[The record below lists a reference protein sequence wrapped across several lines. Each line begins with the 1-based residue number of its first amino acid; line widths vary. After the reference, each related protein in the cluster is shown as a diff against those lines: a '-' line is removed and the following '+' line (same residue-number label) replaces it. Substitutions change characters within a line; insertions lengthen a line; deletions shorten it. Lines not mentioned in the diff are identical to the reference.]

1 MVLRATK
8 QEWTLRI
15 EIFSD
20 VLRDR
25 QLASFSGR
33 IEFGHK
39 RSGLLEIRKSWFVKY
54 NKPVY
59 IRPKNFRDIL
69 RKAEHIIIPRQQQP
83 SFVSE
88 LGGYLERIE
97 APAPKTLPVC
107 ESCLREKRLT
117 VLSRRNAVKTSSE
130 QVMCLACAGRE
141 LKLDISSLGIDLSKR
156 MEQHL
161 LNRLGNTKSVPDIMR
176 LMSPGFD
183 PASNPSLTK
192 VDELEAGEVVEGRA
206 IEDLPI
212 PDELKAVLKKQGLN
226 KLLPVQEIA
235 VRAGLFEDEDM
246 MIVSSTSSGKTL
258 IGELAGIPKALTGKK
273 LLYLSPLVALTNE
286 KYERFKQ
293 RYRQLGLRVGIRVG
307 MSRIE
312 VGNEG
317 KIIVDTDVSRSDVIS
332 ATYEALDLIF
342 RSGKAEELGDIGTI
356 IIDEIQNLAEPERGP
371 ELDGLLNRLE
381 MYAPKA
387 QKLALSATVGAPS
400 ALADELRLKL
410 VEYTGRP
417 VPLERHL
424 VFARDDKDKWR
435 IVRRLVSSEFRTT
448 SSAGKKGQS
457 IVFTFSRKRC
467 HRISD
472 WLNEHGVSSA
482 VYHGGLSYY
491 ERRRIEKS
499 YTKQRYACVV
509 TTAALG
515 AGVDL
520 PASQVIFESLA
531 MGARWL
537 STADFEQMLG
547 RAGRLGKH
555 DRGKVYLV
563 VQPERKYH
571 GGQELT
577 EDEIA
582 SDLLRGEIEEV
593 EPFANMERSAEQILA
608 TICSSGGMEL
618 KTAAKHYSQLLS
630 ASVPPS
636 DALKHLVKKR
646 MIRVSE
652 GKAIPTDL
660 GMATS
665 VSFLTPSEGIEVLRM
680 SERMEPLEIA
690 VSLEPFENIYFSKKV
705 QKEINSAFRTHMPT
719 RFFSGVFLDISDVGA
734 EHGGASRLSRWMF
747 ELFGRWTRDFFKCKC
762 PDAPECGHPKI
773 EFGKWVVEKRK
784 KGLNPSDITRKLL
797 KEYELWVYPG
807 DMLSWLDTVIHNL
820 KAVQR
825 ISKVAGKTDLE
836 SAIQDQIARI
846 EQPLEEDD
854 TS

>member
-1 MVLRATK
+1 MVVRKTK
-8 QEWTLRI
+8 QEWTLRV

-25 QLASFSGR
+25 QLASFAGR
-33 IEFGHK
+33 MEFGRK
-39 RSGLLEIRKSWFVKY
+39 SSGLLEIRKSWFVKY

-69 RKAEHIIIPRQQQP
+69 RKAEHLIIPRQQQP
-83 SFVSE
+83 SFTSE
-88 LGGYLERIE
+88 LKSYLERIQ
-97 APAPKTLPVC
+97 APDPKIVPVC
-107 ESCLREKRLT
+107 VNCLREKRLT
-117 VLSRRNAVKTSSE
+117 ILSRRNAVKTASE
-130 QVMCLACAGRE
+130 QVMCLACAGKE
-141 LKLDISSLGIDLSKR
+141 LKIDISSLGINLSKR
-156 MEQHL
+156 MEQYL
-161 LNRLGNTKSVPDIMR
+161 LNRLAKTKSVPDIVKMI
-176 LMSPGFD
+176 SPGFD
-183 PASNPSLTK
+183 PASDPSLTK
-192 VDELEAGEVVEGRA
+192 VDELEAGEAIEGRA
-206 IEDLPI
+206 VEKLPI
-212 PDELKAVLKKQGLN
+212 PGKLKGVLKKEGLT

-235 VRAGLFEDEDM
+235 VQGGLFDNEDM

-258 IGELAGIPKALTGKK
+258 IGELAGIPKALAGKK
-273 LLYLSPLVALTNE
+273 MLYLSPLVALTNE
-286 KYERFKQ
+286 KYERFKR

-312 VGNEG
+312 VGDEG
-317 KIIVDTDVSRSDVIS
+317 KVIVDTDVAKADVIS
-332 ATYEALDLIF
+332 ATYEALDLVL
-342 RSGKAEELGDIGTI
+342 RSGNADELGDIGTI
-356 IIDEIQNLAEPERGP
+356 IIDEIQNLAEQERGP

-381 MYAPKA
+381 MYAPNA

-400 ALADELRLKL
+400 NLADELRLKL

-424 VFARDDKDKWR
+424 VFATDDKDKWR
-435 IVRRLVSSEFRTT
+435 IVRRLVSAEFRTT

-491 ERRRIEKS
+491 ERRKIEKS
-499 YTKQRYACVV
+499 YSQQRYACVV

-531 MGARWL
+531 MGAKWL

-571 GGQELT
+571 GGQDLT

-582 SDLLRGEIEEV
+582 SDVLRGEIEEV

-608 TICSSGGMEL
+608 TICAAEGMEL
-618 KTAAKHYSQLLS
+618 KATARHYSQLLS

-636 DALKHLVKKR
+636 DALKHLVKRR
-646 MIRVSE
+646 MIHVRD

-660 GMATS
+660 GLATS
-665 VSFLTPSEGIEVLRM
+665 VSFLTPSEGMDVLRK
-680 SERMEPLEIA
+680 SERMDPLEIA
-690 VSLEPFENIYFSKKV
+690 VMLDPFENVYFSKKV

-747 ELFGRWTRDFFKCKC
+747 ELFGRWTREFFKCKC

-784 KGLNPSDITRKLL
+784 QGLNPSDITRKLL

-820 KAVQR
+820 QAVQR

-836 SAIQDQIARI
+836 SAIDDQIARI
-846 EQPLEEDD
+846 EKPLEDKD
-854 TS
+854 K